1 MMSGVL
7 TVLSVSIT
15 SFSEFDIAV
24 ALRILA

>member
-7 TVLSVSIT
+7 TVLSVST
-15 SFSEFDIAV
+15 ASFSKFDVAV

>member
-15 SFSEFDIAV
+15 SFFEFDIAV